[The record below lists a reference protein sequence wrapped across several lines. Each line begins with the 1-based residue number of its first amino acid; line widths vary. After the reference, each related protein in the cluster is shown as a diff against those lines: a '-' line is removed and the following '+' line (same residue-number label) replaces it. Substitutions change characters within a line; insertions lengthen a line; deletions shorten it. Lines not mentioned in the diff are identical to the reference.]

1 MKKKKRNNDFSLS
14 FLDIMACGLGGVI
27 IIFLLLDNRLN
38 SEIPE
43 TNTNNEILIEE
54 IESLS
59 NSNLE
64 LSTANQQLELNIA
77 NEKNKLS
84 IIDKLNKTLEKKIND
99 IGKTSKEI
107 NIEVSQLKEKISKM
121 PQEII
126 EDPISNDELFEENY
140 IEGLTIVGKK
150 ICILL
155 DSSSS
160 MTDEKLLEIIKRKNL
175 SDEEKKKGPKWKR
188 SLDIVKWILVRAPKD
203 SNIAVI
209 RFSEKAKY
217 IAKESFQTKNK
228 NDLKTIFLGLN
239 NIIPN
244 GPTNLLSALIQAA
257 KFKPT
262 NIYLITDGLPT
273 FGGERFKSLN
283 PFNQCDSIIGSSN
296 KISGECRVKLF
307 NQSIKYVSNN
317 GAQIDIILLPVEG
330 DPQASPE
337 MWKWASDTGG
347 ILISPA
353 KNWP

>member
-27 IIFLLLDNRLN
+27 IIFLLLDNRPN
-38 SEIPE
+38 SEITE
-43 TNTNNEILIEE
+43 TETNNEILIQE
-54 IESLS
+54 IERLS

-84 IIDKLNKTLEKKIND
+84 IIDKQNETLEKKIKD

-107 NIEVSQLKEKISKM
+107 NIEVSQLREKISKM

-175 SDEEKKKGPKWKR
+175 SDEEKKK
-188 SLDIVKWILVRAPKD
+188 V
-203 SNIAVI
+203 
-209 RFSEKAKY
+209 
-217 IAKESFQTKNK
+217 Q
-228 NDLKTIFLGLN
+228 
-239 NIIPN
+239 
-244 GPTNLLSALIQAA
+244 
-257 KFKPT
+257 
-262 NIYLITDGLPT
+262 
-273 FGGERFKSLN
+273 
-283 PFNQCDSIIGSSN
+283 
-296 KISGECRVKLF
+296 SGREV
-307 NQSIKYVSNN
+307 
-317 GAQIDIILLPVEG
+317 
-330 DPQASPE
+330 
-337 MWKWASDTGG
+337 
-347 ILISPA
+347 
-353 KNWP
+353 